1 MKRGGKW
8 KEWTQREL
16 MRKKVMKKKEEPAGI
31 TVLPTNY
38 DFIWIHLIIQNKTCI
53 LDNNV
58 TLLS

>member
-1 MKRGGKW
+1 M
-8 KEWTQREL
+8 EWTQREL
-16 MRKKVMKKKEEPAGI
+16 MRKKVMKKKRSEPAGI

-38 DFIWIHLIIQNKTCI
+38 DFIWIHSFIQNKTCI